1 MSCTENIRVKKPIA
15 THIPPAN
22 SIIPTYHAKK
32 IEGSIEIEE
41 KNFLEKQTP

>member
-1 MSCTENIRVKKPIA
+1 MSCTEKIRVKRPIA

-32 IEGSIEIEE
+32 TEGSIEIEE
-41 KNFLEKQTP
+41 KNFAVL